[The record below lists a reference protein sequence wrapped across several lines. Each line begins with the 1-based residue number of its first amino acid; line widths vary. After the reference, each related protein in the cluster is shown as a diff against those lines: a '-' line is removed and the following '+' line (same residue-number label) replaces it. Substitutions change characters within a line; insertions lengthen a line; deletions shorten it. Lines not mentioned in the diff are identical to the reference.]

1 MTSQTSTT
9 ARSATDAAQEA
20 PARGRL
26 RGAAAA
32 PGLRNTV
39 LRLLTLG
46 VLLGIWQLVGNDAE
60 TINFPTFTRTAS
72 AFGSLIASGELP
84 RALADSDTALA
95 YGFLAAV
102 AVSLPLGALLGSSRI
117 AHAAVNPYM
126 TVIMAVPAITVVPIL
141 QAMFGLGL
149 TTRAVLI
156 FLFTVPYLVT
166 STAAGIASLPEQ
178 LDQMSR
184 SFSVTGLRR
193 LRQVVLPQ
201 ALPSM
206 MSGLRL
212 GLGHAIVGMVIA
224 ELYLVSNGI
233 GSILSYY
240 EDRFDAGRVFAI
252 ALATVIQG
260 VILIGIARMAERS
273 VLKKVRPT

>member
-1 MTSQTSTT
+1 MNTMTEK
-9 ARSATDAAQEA
+9 SATAAAQAA

-26 RGAAAA
+26 RGAGGHG
-32 PGLRNTV
+32 PRNLL

-46 VLLGIWQLVGNDAE
+46 VLIGIWQLVGNDAAQ
-60 TINFPTFTRTAS
+60 IDFPTFTRTAS
-72 AFGSLIASGELP
+72 SFGSLIASGELP
-84 RALADSDTALA
+84 RALGDSDLALV
-95 YGFLAAV
+95 YGFVAAV
-102 AVSLPLGALLGSSRI
+102 VLGLPLGALAGSSRI
-117 AHAAVNPYM
+117 ARASVSPYM

-141 QAMFGLGL
+141 QAMFGLGV

-156 FLFTVPYLVT
+156 FMFTLPYLVT
-166 STAAGIASLPEQ
+166 QTAAGISSLPEQ

-201 ALPSM
+201 ALPSI

-212 GLGHAIVGMVIA
+212 GLAHAIVGMVIA

-233 GSILSYY
+233 GSILSFY
-240 EDRFDAGRVFAI
+240 ETRFDSGRVFAI

-260 VILIGIARMAERS
+260 VILIGLARVAERY
-273 VLKKVRPT
+273 VLRRVRPA

>member
-1 MTSQTSTT
+1 MTTMT
-9 ARSATDAAQEA
+9 ARSAADAAQDA
-20 PARGRL
+20 PALGRL
-26 RGAAAA
+26 RGADAR
-32 PGLRNTV
+32 GLRNLV

-46 VLLGIWQLVGNDAE
+46 ALIGIWQLVGSDAVP
-60 TINFPTFTRTAS
+60 IDFPTFTRTAS

-84 RALADSDTALA
+84 RALGDSDLALV

-102 AVSLPLGALLGSSRI
+102 AVSVPLGALLGSSRI
-117 AHAAVNPYM
+117 AYAAVNPYM
-126 TVIMAVPAITVVPIL
+126 TIILAVPAITVVPVL

-149 TTRAVLI
+149 ATRAVLV
-156 FLFTVPYLVT
+156 FMFTVPYLTT
-166 STAAGIASLPEQ
+166 STATGIGSLPEQ

-184 SFSVTGLRR
+184 SFLVAGLRR
-193 LRQVVLPQ
+193 LWHVVLPH

-212 GLGHAIVGMVIA
+212 GLAHAVVGMVIG

-233 GSILSYY
+233 GSILTYY
-240 EDRFDAGRVFAI
+240 ETRFDSGRVFAI

-260 VILIGIARMAERS
+260 VILIGIARIVERY
-273 VLKKVRPT
+273 VLKKVRPA